1 MSFKLQ
7 QVSTGGG
14 RGLACKEV
22 IHQDSK
28 FHRNVDKVPLHVC
41 NISSLLRVK
50 GQLEGQHVSC
60 LLDSGAA
67 VSVVRYSALLDSV
80 KGNIR
85 SSNALVVSANGTP
98 LDVMGMIT
106 LSVRLGSFLDEHE
119 FIVVKELTV

>member
-1 MSFKLQ
+1 M
-7 QVSTGGG
+7 
-14 RGLACKEV
+14 
-22 IHQDSK
+22 
-28 FHRNVDKVPLHVC
+28 C

-60 LLDSGAA
+60 LLDSGAT

-85 SSNALVVSANGTP
+85 SSNAFKLVVGANGTP

-106 LSVRLGSFLDEHE
+106 LSVRLGMQFSG
-119 FIVVKELTV
+119 

>member
-1 MSFKLQ
+1 M
-7 QVSTGGG
+7 GGG

-22 IHQDSK
+22 IYQDSK

-67 VSVVRYSALLDSV
+67 CLLS
-80 KGNIR
+80 GTQLCWIR
-85 SSNALVVSANGTP
+85 
-98 LDVMGMIT
+98 
-106 LSVRLGSFLDEHE
+106 
-119 FIVVKELTV
+119 